1 MAAARNLLWLP
12 SRAWLRL
19 TLLQSSN
26 RCLCRTFHE
35 KAVSSKFKSIYSLD
49 KLYPNSCGRETAWRI
64 PDDAKQAS
72 TDIPIDRLQISYS
85 KSSGPGG
92 QNVNKVNTKA
102 EVRFHLAKAD
112 WIAEPIRQKI
122 AVLFKNKISKSGE
135 LIITSD
141 SSRYQ
146 FRNLAD
152 CLQKIRDMIAQA
164 SQVPKEPSKEDAVLR
179 RIRTENMNRERLRQK
194 RIHSST
200 KANRKVDMD

>member
-1 MAAARNLLWLP
+1 MAAARRLLWLP
-12 SRAWLRL
+12 SRACLRL
-19 TLLQSSN
+19 ALLQPPG
-26 RCLCRTFHE
+26 RCLYRAFHE
-35 KAVSSKFKSIYSLD
+35 KAASSEFKSIYSLD
-49 KLYPNSCGRETAWRI
+49 KLYPNSRDRETAWRD

-72 TDIPIDRLQISYS
+72 IDIPIDRLKISYS

-102 EVRFHLAKAD
+102 EVRFHLATAD
-112 WIAEPIRQKI
+112 WLSEPVQQKI

-146 FRNLAD
+146 FRNLAN

-164 SQVPKEPSKEDAVLR
+164 SQIPKEPSKEDAVLR
-179 RIRTENMNRERLRQK
+179 RIRVENMNRERLKQK
-194 RIHSST
+194 RIHSTIKTS
-200 KANRKVDMD
+200 RKVDMD

>member
-1 MAAARNLLWLP
+1 MAAARSLLWLP

-19 TLLQSSN
+19 TLLQPPN
-26 RCLCRTFHE
+26 RCLWRTFHD
-35 KAVSSKFKSIYSLD
+35 KAVSSEFKSIYSLD

-72 TDIPIDRLQISYS
+72 TDIPI
-85 KSSGPGG
+85 
-92 QNVNKVNTKA
+92 VNTKA
-102 EVRFHLAKAD
+102 EVRFHLATAD
-112 WIAEPIRQKI
+112 WIAEPVRQKI
-122 AVLFKNKISKSGE
+122 SVLFKNKISKSGE

-179 RIRTENMNRERLRQK
+179 RIRIENANRERLRQK

-200 KANRKVDMD
+200 KANRKIDMD

>member
-1 MAAARNLLWLP
+1 MAAARSLLWLP

-19 TLLQSSN
+19 TLLQPPN
-26 RCLCRTFHE
+26 RCLWRTFHD
-35 KAVSSKFKSIYSLD
+35 KAVSSEFKSIYSLD

-72 TDIPIDRLQISYS
+72 TDIPIDRLQVSYS

-102 EVRFHLAKAD
+102 EVRFHLATAD
-112 WIAEPIRQKI
+112 WIAEPVRQKI
-122 AVLFKNKISKSGE
+122 SVLFKNKISKSGE

-179 RIRTENMNRERLRQK
+179 RIRIENANRERLRQK

-200 KANRKVDMD
+200 KANRKIDMD

>member
-1 MAAARNLLWLP
+1 MLAKKAPAGAHLPFCRTLVTP
-12 SRAWLRL
+12 SRL
-19 TLLQSSN
+19 
-26 RCLCRTFHE
+26 
-35 KAVSSKFKSIYSLD
+35 K
-49 KLYPNSCGRETAWRI
+49 
-64 PDDAKQAS
+64 DDAKQAS

-102 EVRFHLAKAD
+102 EVRFHLATAD
-112 WIAEPIRQKI
+112 WIAEPVQQKI

-146 FRNLAD
+146 FRNLAN
-152 CLQKIRDMIAQA
+152 CLQKIKDMIAQA

-179 RIRTENMNRERLRQK
+179 RIRVENMNRERLKQK
-194 RIHSST
+194 RIHST
-200 KANRKVDMD
+200 IKASRKVDMD

>member
-1 MAAARNLLWLP
+1 MAAARCLLGLP
-12 SRAWLRL
+12 SPAWFRL
-19 TLLQSSN
+19 ALFQPPGL
-26 RCLCRTFHE
+26 CLCRALHE
-35 KAVSSKFKSIYSLD
+35 KAASSEFKSIYSLD
-49 KLYPNSCGRETAWRI
+49 KLYPNSCGRETAWRV

-102 EVRFHLAKAD
+102 EVRFHLATAD
-112 WIAEPIRQKI
+112 WIAEPVQQKI
-122 AVLFKNKISKSGE
+122 AILFKNKISKSGE

-146 FRNLAD
+146 FRNLAN

-164 SQVPKEPSKEDAVLR
+164 SQTPKEPSKEDAVLR
-179 RIRTENMNRERLRQK
+179 RIRVENMNRERLKQK
-194 RIHSST
+194 RIHST
-200 KANRKVDMD
+200 IKASRKVDMD